1 VDMVSGAWIVVDEE
15 FEGAVVDLE
24 ALGVSAGCGVE
35 DWDSLSESSSQPM
48 FSAGERAAPAVLGV
62 SKWKSSVGVG
72 AMYLSGVPAFVPLQ
86 SR

>member
-1 VDMVSGAWIVVDEE
+1 VFSGAWIVVDEE

-48 FSAGERAAPAVLGV
+48 FSVGDRVAPTVRSV
-62 SKWKSSVGVG
+62 SEGNRRN
-72 AMYLSGVPAFVPLQ
+72 A
-86 SR
+86 